1 MNESGKEVLAFAL
14 HFLVAA
20 CIQEACSKGI
30 ESIADF
36 LWIGVDELLFSNL
49 KECKQG
55 QMFLSCNA
63 KERYSVKNMIN
74 NIVRCERYSCF
85 NLIRV

>member
-36 LWIGVDELLFSNL
+36 L
-49 KECKQG
+49 
-55 QMFLSCNA
+55 
-63 KERYSVKNMIN
+63 
-74 NIVRCERYSCF
+74 
-85 NLIRV
+85 